1 MMNRARSIG
10 GRAVWLLGAAALAMG
25 GSAALSG
32 AAMAQSAPAH
42 KGAQRPDIV
51 LFIADDLS
59 REDVGAYGSP
69 DARTPNMDAMAREG
83 MRFNRAFAS
92 SPTCTVSRSSI
103 LTGDYPMR
111 HGAHANHSAVKNGIE
126 TLPMYLQKLG
136 YRVVI
141 AGKTDFGE
149 RTNFPFE
156 YLSTSVVG
164 KGLNGK
170 LQTGEVDKLLA
181 SRDRKQP
188 IAIIVASFASHVPW
202 PDNQGYDAAKL
213 TIPPYLYDTPELRD
227 ARTRYLT
234 KVTLADTEL
243 GAVRQSIAR
252 HGDPKN
258 TLFLFTADQGAQFP
272 FAKWNLYDAGI
283 ATPLLAVWPGHVA
296 AGKSSDAL
304 VSLVDIL
311 PTMEDVAGGPAPRGI
326 DGKSLVPLLTGKA
339 DSVHD
344 VIYATHTGDGSN
356 QAPTRTIRTDK
367 YKLIVNYRSDITF
380 RNAISENTQK
390 RDNAYWLSWL
400 EAAKTDPK
408 AAAIVDHFYHRK
420 PVELYDLE
428 KDPYEL
434 NNLAGQPGTATIEK
448 DLRTR
453 LEKWMVSQGED
464 LNHIPMPAEATK
476 GHFPYAQVP
485 EGEDAPRKGA
495 GKRRAATT
503 NGEDGE

>member
-1 MMNRARSIG
+1 MTRARGI
-10 GRAVWLLGAAALAMG
+10 GRAAWLLGATALAAAG
-25 GSAALSG
+25 ASAAH
-32 AAMAQSAPAH
+32 AQSAPA

-59 REDVGAYGSP
+59 REDVGTYGSP
-69 DARTPNMDAMAREG
+69 DARTPNMDAMAKEG
-83 MRFNRAFAS
+83 MRFDRAFAS

-126 TLPMYLQKLG
+126 TLPQYLQKLG

-149 RTNFPFE
+149 RPNFPFE
-156 YLSTSVVG
+156 YTPDTVVG

-170 LQTGEVDKLLA
+170 LQTDAVDHILA
-181 SRDRKQP
+181 TRDRAKP

-202 PDNQGYDAAKL
+202 PDNQGYDAKKL
-213 TIPPYLYDTPELRD
+213 TIPPYLYDTPELRE

-243 GAVRQSIAR
+243 GAVRKSMAKY
-252 HGDPKN
+252 GDPKN

-296 AGKSSDAL
+296 AGKRSDAL
-304 VSLVDIL
+304 VSLVDLL
-311 PTMEDVAGGPAPRGI
+311 PTMEEVAGGTAPKGI
-326 DGKSLVPLLTGKA
+326 DGTSLVPLLTGKA
-339 DSVHD
+339 DKVHD
-344 VIYATHTGDGSN
+344 VIYAAHTGDGSN
-356 QAPTRTIRTDK
+356 IAPTRTIRTDK

-380 RNAISENTQK
+380 KNAISENTQK
-390 RDNAYWLSWL
+390 RDNAYWLSWV
-400 EAAKTDPK
+400 EKAKTDPK
-408 AAAIVDHFYHRK
+408 AAAIVDRFYHRQ
-420 PVELYDLE
+420 PVELYDLQQ
-428 KDPYEL
+428 DPYEL
-434 NNLAGQPGTATIEK
+434 TNLAGQPGTAAIEK
-448 DLRTR
+448 DLRAR

-464 LNHIPMPAEATK
+464 LNHIAMPADATK
-476 GHFPYAQVP
+476 GHFPYAQEEP
-485 EGEDAPRKGA
+485 LKKRGA
-495 GKRRAATT
+495 GAPA
-503 NGEDGE
+503 GEDGE

>member
-1 MMNRARSIG
+1 MRRARG
-10 GRAVWLLGAAALAMG
+10 VLGAAGLLAATALAG
-25 GSAALSG
+25 VGAG
-32 AAMAQSAPAH
+32 AAQAQTAPAR
-42 KGAQRPDIV
+42 GAQRPDIV

-83 MRFNRAFAS
+83 MRFDRAFAA
-92 SPTCTVSRSSI
+92 SPTCSVSRSSI
-103 LTGDYPMR
+103 LTGDYPIR
-111 HGAHANHSAVKNGIE
+111 HGGHANHSAVRNGIE
-126 TLPMYLQKLG
+126 TLPAYLQKLG

-149 RTNFPFE
+149 RPNFPFE
-156 YLSTSVVG
+156 YLSTSVAG

-170 LQTGEVDKLLA
+170 LLTGEVDKLLA
-181 SRDRKQP
+181 SRDRGKP
-188 IAIIVASFASHVPW
+188 IALIVASFASHVPW
-202 PDNQGYDAAKL
+202 PDNQGYDAKKL

-243 GAVRQSIAR
+243 GEVRRSVAK

-296 AGKSSDAL
+296 AGKRSEAL
-304 VSLVDIL
+304 VSLVDLL
-311 PTMEDVAGGPAPRGI
+311 PTMEDVAGGKAPKGI
-326 DGKSLVPLLTGKA
+326 DGTSLVPLLTGKA
-339 DSVHD
+339 NVVHD
-344 VIYATHTGDGSN
+344 AIYASHTGDGGN
-356 QAPTRTIRTDK
+356 QAPMRTIRTDK
-367 YKLIVNYRSDITF
+367 YKLIVNYRPDILF
-380 RNAISENTQK
+380 KNAISENTQK

-408 AAAIVDHFYHRK
+408 AAAVVDHFQHRK
-420 PVELYDLE
+420 PVELFDLE

-434 NNLAGQPGTATIEK
+434 NNLAGQPGTAGIEK
-448 DLRTR
+448 DLRAR

-464 LNHIPMPAEATK
+464 LNHIPMPADATK

-485 EGEDAPRKGA
+485 EGEEGVRKGA
-495 GKRRAATT
+495 GKRGGKRQGGD

>member
-1 MMNRARSIG
+1 MKRMRSIG
-10 GRAVWLLGAAALAMG
+10 GAARLLAATALVAAGTVMAGAAQ
-25 GSAALSG
+25 
-32 AAMAQSAPAH
+32 AQSAPA
-42 KGAQRPDIV
+42 KGARQPDIV

-83 MRFNRAFAS
+83 MRFDRAFAS

-103 LTGDYPMR
+103 LTGDYPIR
-111 HGAHANHSAVKNGIE
+111 HGAHANHSAVHDGIE

-149 RTNFPFE
+149 RANFPFE
-156 YLSTSVVG
+156 YFPESVIG

-170 LQTGEVDKLLA
+170 LQTGPIDRLLA
-181 SRDRKQP
+181 TRDRSKP
-188 IAIIVASFASHVPW
+188 IALIVASFASHVPW
-202 PDNQGYDAAKL
+202 PDNQGYDARKL
-213 TIPPYLYDTPELRD
+213 SVPPYLYDTPELRE

-243 GAVRQSIAR
+243 GAVRRSMAKY
-252 HGDPKN
+252 GDPKN

-296 AGKSSDAL
+296 AGKRSDAL
-304 VSLVDIL
+304 VSLVDLL
-311 PTMEDVAGGPAPRGI
+311 PTMEEVAGGPAPAGI

-339 DSVHD
+339 ARVRDSV
-344 VIYATHTGDGSN
+344 YATHTGDGTN
-356 QAPTRTIRTDK
+356 IAPMRTIRTDK
-367 YKLIVNYRSDITF
+367 YKLIVNYHPEIEF

-400 EAAKTDPK
+400 AAAKTDPR
-408 AAAIVDHFYHRK
+408 AAAVVDHFQHRK
-420 PVELYDLE
+420 PVELYDLQ

-434 NNLAGQPGTATIEK
+434 DNLAGRPAYAATEK
-448 DLRTR
+448 ELRTR
-453 LEKWMVSQGED
+453 LEAWMVSQGED
-464 LNHIPMPAEATK
+464 LNHVAMPKDATK
-476 GHFPYAQVP
+476 GHFPYAQEEP
-485 EGEDAPRKGA
+485 LNKRGA
-495 GKRRAATT
+495 GAPT
-503 NGEDGE
+503 GEDGE